1 MYKRYILTVVVG
13 IIALLL
19 GLRTGSSVNASQSQ
33 ARNEDQEKLLI
44 TRSFDQWK
52 YEATQVGS
60 EIYIRISSQ
69 ISGKSALRG
78 LMTEHKEQ
86 QHKLFQSAPQG
97 SIQHI
102 AVTII
107 MRDRL
112 APKISLVLSRSMV
125 SRCNHI
131 H

>member
-19 GLRTGSSVNASQSQ
+19 GLRTGSSVNASHSQ

-44 TRSFDQWK
+44 TRGFEQWK

-78 LMTEHKEQ
+78 LMTEHKGQ
-86 QHKLFQSAPQG
+86 
-97 SIQHI
+97 
-102 AVTII
+102 
-107 MRDRL
+107 
-112 APKISLVLSRSMV
+112 
-125 SRCNHI
+125 
-131 H
+131 